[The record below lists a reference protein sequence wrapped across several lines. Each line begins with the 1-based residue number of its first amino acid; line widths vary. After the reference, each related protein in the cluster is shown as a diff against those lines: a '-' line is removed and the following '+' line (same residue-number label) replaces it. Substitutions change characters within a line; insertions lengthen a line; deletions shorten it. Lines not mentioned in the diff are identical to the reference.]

1 MARRSFIQIN
11 GVLYEKGVDQ
21 IPEQEGSSHAAI
33 LGDLPDFIS
42 PIDGSVV
49 RGRKGLREHCKR
61 HDVVP
66 TEELKGLP
74 PKMANVPYQLS
85 KQEIQER
92 REFIYHQVD
101 TKLRRN

>member
-1 MARRSFIQIN
+1 MARRSWIQID
-11 GVLYEKGVDQ
+11 GVLYEKGVDI
-21 IPEQEGSSHAAI
+21 IPEQERSSHVTI

-42 PIDGSVV
+42 PIDNTLVS
-49 RGRKGLREHCKR
+49 GRKGMREHCKR

-74 PKMANVPYQLS
+74 PKYANAPYQLS

-101 TKLRRN
+101 TKLRK